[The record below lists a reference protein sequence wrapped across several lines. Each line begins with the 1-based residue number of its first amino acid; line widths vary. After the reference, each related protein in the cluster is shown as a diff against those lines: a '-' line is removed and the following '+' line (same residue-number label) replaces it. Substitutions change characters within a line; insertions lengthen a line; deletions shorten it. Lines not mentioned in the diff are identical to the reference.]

1 MKCPN
6 INSPEYKAT
15 SKAVGP
21 DIAHLVYDKNNG
33 HFLDKTPE
41 GKPSGL
47 FSSLAKDY
55 GMHDAIR
62 IKALAYDA
70 NFSGKEPTMD
80 DLIRRA
86 DPAILRA
93 QMNTRTQAFMQHT
106 LERIKKS
113 FPGFDVN
120 FVVDE
125 DVEGTVHANKKGWVS
140 DGTLNYNLDRISY
153 DTLIHEPFHIY
164 LHVMEN
170 RSPDQVAKMREEAR
184 SFIDNNHPLAR
195 AVRQSNPELGY
206 DEIVDELIVTIAGL
220 SSKLSLLNAI
230 GSTGAVKSIEHLEQ
244 IWSEIEGN
252 VLETIDIT
260 AGFYNSAFG
269 FKSGSSLAGL
279 DFQNSTIWQVG
290 EAFSQDVFTGRV
302 DISKEELA
310 IAYRATF
317 AKTSN
322 QRDFR
327 LHPNINGIKDFI
339 PYLNNNTNQLKAIDM
354 MSDEGLVKYFMLKRT
369 SKNTIFVGGDEIQ
382 MTATEG
388 DALKKEIAEKI
399 IPRIKDNNNETGQR
413 MADFLDQIA
422 NGETLENASKIFE
435 NKDKT
440 SRYDQRILTTLLAA
454 VSMSNGAQVI
464 RYSDLKNSQ
473 NEVLRELYDEA
484 FEGYDP
490 LVIVHQ
496 VQDGDETIVDLSIVD
511 ITSIPLG
518 ANGLNLNG
526 KNLFSSIMD
535 DRKAIPKGV
544 EMTNSDG
551 SFRQLA
557 IGMEVMLMKQKMAQ
571 LSAKTGKKH
580 DVRFRSLGVIKP
592 SRKSIDVRMVPDI
605 KELVRH
611 VGILRELPFMNKV
624 SNDSI
629 TKVLNDES
637 LYEEDYHQSFVAMMQ
652 QYLSQ
657 KDGSNS
663 VDKYDLKDLM
673 SGDLDVMLNMLQN
686 RQKYIEGRL
695 TESERLTDKEYLF
708 ISGAIAELK
717 FGFRVEKNTLKDMNI
732 FGKHITST
740 HNVRSMLLQEVI
752 RQANTASQKVFDR
765 TKAAIAPFEDGFRGY
780 MKAYEA
786 VHGSLEKFVADKG
799 SEYFKHLYK
808 RRKVRVDDGEGL
820 IKKEVIIPEL
830 HWNKSDP
837 ETIQALKEGVITEED
852 VEWAAK
858 LVDAIE
864 DRFIKNIYHRTSKG
878 YRTKPDGSSVKYTM
892 EDAKKALY
900 ESGYVKGVIP
910 VIKKSVN
917 ERLFD
922 GDIKGAAQ
930 QFGDQMGKVEDIY
943 VDNIQSEDTTSEVAD
958 RFAIHRNSENSYI
971 KAGLARGDD
980 GEFLLMNEND
990 NAVMS
995 TNLEKIFR
1003 YFMMSS
1009 IRKEVYE
1016 NEVLPY
1022 VNNANMLMTW
1032 LSNNG
1037 MKQDNNKEYLRE
1049 YVERLVHM
1057 RTQDT
1062 DEKDTILGLPIRL
1075 SKTVRSSLHLVG
1087 FLSMGYRPWLGIKS
1101 HVFNETQGWM
1111 NALANSMTGNDYFG
1125 LSDYQKAHN
1134 LVFTEHKKVKAL
1146 SDMFHLVN
1154 GTEND
1159 LLNNPLVVI
1168 TDKNLGNS
1176 QYSNFANYMSDLYAR
1191 RAVMVAQM
1199 LKEGSYDAYVY
1210 DEESG
1215 EITYDETLDK
1225 RMYDDDG
1232 TITDEG
1238 KAIRAFLKRK
1248 LVEDGVIT
1256 KEYDEKL
1263 PRGHDYQ
1270 SGQLFKYLSDKY
1282 VIGSMDNRSRSM
1294 IGNHYLGAVFSQFR
1308 TFSIDRL
1315 FNFGVDANTRES
1327 IFGGT
1332 IKAFKDDNG
1341 EWVARREVIEIE
1353 GQLQSLGAAIKA
1365 IKDLKNRPISEW
1377 WAESSSVRK
1386 ANLAKL
1392 SVKIAVFSML
1402 YALVKGLFG
1411 DDPEREEKIAWL
1423 YTDIL
1428 DTALVRD
1435 MTTNM
1440 PALVSQVDRLVD
1452 ITLGERAASNLMR
1465 YVPMTSAFKDL
1476 TDAVDFIES
1485 FNSQN

>member
-6 INSPEYKAT
+6 VNSPEYRAT
-15 SKAVGP
+15 SKAIGP
-21 DIAHLVYDKNNG
+21 DLAHLAFDKNNG

-47 FSSLAKDY
+47 FSKLEKDY
-55 GMHDAIR
+55 GRHEAIR
-62 IKALAYDA
+62 IKSLAYDA
-70 NFSGKEPTMD
+70 DFNGKEPTMA
-80 DLIRRA
+80 DLIGRA

-93 QMNTRTQAFMQHT
+93 QMNTRAQAFMQYT

-120 FVVDE
+120 FVIDE
-125 DVEGTVHANKKGWVS
+125 DVEGTVHSNKKGWVE

-153 DTLIHEPFHIY
+153 DTLIHEPFHLY
-164 LHVMEN
+164 LHVMEKK
-170 RSPDQVAKMREEAR
+170 SPEKVEKMRREAK
-184 SFIDNNHPLAR
+184 SYVDSGHALAK
-195 AVRQSNPELGY
+195 AVRLANPELGY

-220 SSKLSLLNAI
+220 SSKLALLNAV
-230 GSTGAVKSIEHLEQ
+230 GNTGLVKSVDDLEQ
-244 IWSEIEGN
+244 IWSGIKDG
-252 VLETIDIT
+252 VSDTIGLT
-260 AGFYNSAFG
+260 ADFYNSAFG
-269 FKSGSSLAGL
+269 FTDESSMAGL
-279 DFQNSTIWQVG
+279 DFQNSTIWQIG
-290 EAFSQDVFTGRV
+290 EAFSQDVFSGS
-302 DISKEELA
+302 IELSKDEVA
-310 IAYRATF
+310 IAYRTSF

-327 LHPNINGIKDFI
+327 LHPNINTTRDFI

-354 MSDEGLVKYFMLKRT
+354 MSDEGLIKYFMLKRT
-369 SKNTIFVGGDEIQ
+369 DKNTIFLSGEEIQ
-382 MTATEG
+382 LTATGGE
-388 DALKKEIAEKI
+388 ALKKEIAGKI
-399 IPRIKDNNNETGQR
+399 LPRIKDNNNETGKK
-413 MADFLDQIA
+413 MVEFLNRIA
-422 NGETLENASKIFE
+422 EGAKLHEGLKIFQ
-435 NKDKT
+435 NKDGSLK
-440 SRYDQRILTTLLAA
+440 YDQRILTTLLNS
-454 VSMSNGAQVI
+454 VSMSDGAQVV

-473 NEVLRELYDEA
+473 NETLRELYDEA

-496 VQDGDETIVDLSIVD
+496 IVDGDEKIVDLSIVD

-526 KNLFSSIMD
+526 RNLFSSIMD

-551 SFRQLA
+551 SFRQLG
-557 IGMEVMLMKQKMAQ
+557 IGMSVMLMKQKMDQ
-571 LSAKTGKKH
+571 ISAKTGKKH
-580 DVRFRSLGVIKP
+580 DVRFRSLGVINP
-592 SRKSIDVRMVPDI
+592 TRKNIDVRMVPDI

-611 VGILRELPFMNKV
+611 VGILRESPFMSKV

-629 TKVLNDES
+629 LKVLNDES
-637 LYEEDYHQSFVAMMQ
+637 LYEAEYSQSFVAMMQ

-657 KDGSNS
+657 KDGSNY
-663 VDKYDLKDLM
+663 VDRYDLKDLM
-673 SGDLDVMLNMLQN
+673 SGDVDVMLNMLQN
-686 RQKYIEGRL
+686 RQRFIESRL
-695 TESERLTDKEYLF
+695 TESERLADKEYLF

-717 FGFRVEKNTLKDMNI
+717 FGFRVNKENLKDMNI

-740 HNVRSMLLQEVI
+740 HNVRNMLIQEVI
-752 RQANTASQKVFDR
+752 RQANTASQKVYD
-765 TKAAIAPFEDGFRGY
+765 KARNAISPFEDGFKHY
-780 MKAYEA
+780 MSAYERTN
-786 VHGSLEKFVADKG
+786 GSLQKFIADKG
-799 SEYFKHLYK
+799 SEYFKHLFK
-808 RRKVRVDDGEGL
+808 TREVRIDDGEGL

-830 HWNKSDP
+830 HWNKNDP
-837 ETIQALKEGVITEED
+837 ETAQALRDGLITEED
-852 VEWAAK
+852 AAWAAK
-858 LVDAIE
+858 LIDAIE
-864 DRFIKNIYHRTSKG
+864 QRFIENIYHRNVKR
-878 YRTKPDGSSVKYTM
+878 YRVKADGSVSYSM

-900 ESGYVKGVIP
+900 ESGYIKGVVP
-910 VIKKSVN
+910 TIKKSVN

-922 GDIKGAAQ
+922 GDIKGATR

-943 VDNIQSEDTTSEVAD
+943 VDNIQSEDVTSEVAD
-958 RFAIHRNSENSYI
+958 RFSMHRNSENSYI

-980 GEFLLMNEND
+980 GQLLLINEND

-1032 LSNNG
+1032 LSNHG
-1037 MKQDNNKEYLRE
+1037 MKQDNNMEYLRE

-1057 RTQDT
+1057 KTQDT
-1062 DEKDTILGLPIRL
+1062 EEKDTILGLPIRL

-1087 FLSMGYRPWLGIKS
+1087 FLSMGYRPWLGVKS

-1111 NALANSMTGNDYFG
+1111 NALANSMTNGDYFG
-1125 LSDYQKAHN
+1125 LSDYRKAHN

-1159 LLNNPLVVI
+1159 LLNNPMMVI

-1176 QYSNFANYMSDLYAR
+1176 QYSNFANYLSDLYAR

-1199 LKEGSYDAYVY
+1199 IKEGSYDAYVY
-1210 DEESG
+1210 NEETG

-1225 RMYDDDG
+1225 RMYNDEG
-1232 TITDEG
+1232 VITDEG
-1238 KAIRAFLKRK
+1238 KAIRTFIKRK
-1248 LVEDGVIT
+1248 LIEDGVIT

-1308 TFSIDRL
+1308 IFSIDRL
-1315 FNFGVDANTRES
+1315 FNFGVDANKRES

-1341 EWVARREVIEIE
+1341 NWVAEREIIEIE

-1365 IKDLKNRPISEW
+1365 VKDLKNKPLGDW
-1377 WAESSSVRK
+1377 WTESSSVRK
-1386 ANLAKL
+1386 TNLAKL
-1392 SVKIAVFSML
+1392 GIKIATFSLL
-1402 YALVKGLFG
+1402 YALIKNLF
-1411 DDPEREEKIAWL
+1411 DDEPEKQQAVAWL

-1428 DTALVRD
+1428 DIALVRD
-1435 MTTNM
+1435 MTTNT
-1440 PALVSQVDRLVD
+1440 PALINHLDRIID
-1452 ITLGERAASNLMR
+1452 ITIGEKSADNLIR
-1465 YVPMTSAFKDL
+1465 YVPMASSFKDIS
-1476 TDAVDFIES
+1476 DAVEYIES
-1485 FNSQN
+1485 FKTNN